1 MLIVVESVEK
11 NTGTLATAAGLVQE
25 IRPWQWYKQIIL
37 LLPILF
43 SKSVFDSAAWTK
55 TIVGIVA
62 FCAVAGVT
70 YIGNDIS
77 DVEEDRK
84 HPEKRHRPIA
94 SGQVSIPVAAAF
106 ACFLLI
112 VGLTLAYSID
122 LLFLIVLCGYLA
134 QNVLYT
140 TYLKDIVIVDVLVVA
155 LGFVLRA
162 IAGVVAIDVY
172 LSPWLVVCTY
182 LAALLLVI
190 GKRRHEMIVSDD
202 PAETRSTLAEY
213 TSDTLDQLLIIV
225 ISSLLV
231 SYSLYTF
238 FRAETTMMLTL
249 PFAFFATFRYHHLVH
264 TADLGGNPSFLFYDR
279 QFLSNLVLWGIV
291 TISVLYGLPDYL
303 IQIIQTI

>member
-1 MLIVVESVEK
+1 M
-11 NTGTLATAAGLVQE
+11 AAGLIQE
-25 IRPWQWYKQIIL
+25 TRPWQWYKQTLL
-37 LLPILF
+37 LLPVLF
-43 SKSVFDSAAWTK
+43 SKSIFEPAAWMQ
-55 TIVGIVA
+55 TILGIVA
-62 FCAVAGVT
+62 FCAITGTT

-77 DVEEDRK
+77 DIEEDRK

-94 SGQVSIPVAAAF
+94 SGHISIPVAAAF

-112 VGLTLAYSID
+112 VGLAVAYSIN
-122 LLFLIVLCGYLA
+122 LLFLLVIVGYLV

-140 TYLKDIVIVDVLVVA
+140 TYLKEIPIVDILVVA

-162 IAGVVAIDVY
+162 IAGVFAIDVY
-172 LSPWLVVCTY
+172 LSPWLVICTY

-213 TSDTLDQLLIIV
+213 TTDTLGQLLIIV

-238 FRAETTMMLTL
+238 FRAENLMMLTL
-249 PFAFFATFRYHHLVH
+249 PFAFFATFRYHHLLH
-264 TADLGGNPSFLFYDR
+264 TDELGGDPSFLFYDR

-291 TISVLYGLPDYL
+291 TITVLYNVPNHL
-303 IQIIQTI
+303 IRIIQTI